1 MLHFIHDLAN
11 TEGAFEMSNI
21 RILMVEDSIS
31 QAMHLRYVLEAEGF
45 GIDVASNGID
55 ALSFLEH
62 NTPDLIISDTMM
74 PTMNGYELCK
84 KIRENPRLKEIPLM
98 LVTALS
104 DPTDLIRALEAGADN
119 LITKPYNEQALIS
132 RIRYILVNAEI
143 RSQSGSET
151 GIEVFF
157 AGKKYSINST
167 RIQMIDFLLSM
178 YESATQKNQEL
189 LLSNNKLKE
198 ALDNIITL
206 QRNYRQLL
214 ETDQDAIFVYDK
226 DKVIRY
232 ANPAAHSLFSREGKG
247 LIGAHLPI
255 DEDISSQKEI
265 EMKDPY
271 GNTAF
276 LDVRSVSSDWD
287 GEMMTLSVFR
297 NITEA
302 TQLRKELEQMS
313 LTDDLTGIYNRRGFK
328 LLSERMVKLARRL
341 QSQMFILFADM
352 DGLKSI
358 NDTLGYLEGDRAIH
372 TMAIFFKNAFRES
385 DLVARMGGDEFA
397 VMGLIN
403 ENFIPSRLID
413 RMNELVQGFNAK
425 GESRFKLSLSMGIE
439 NIPYDSQAPIEEFL
453 NSADAKMR
461 EEKQKQKKKFFNN
474 S

>member
-157 AGKKYSINST
+157 AGKRYST
-167 RIQMIDFLLSM
+167 
-178 YESATQKNQEL
+178 
-189 LLSNNKLKE
+189 
-198 ALDNIITL
+198 
-206 QRNYRQLL
+206 
-214 ETDQDAIFVYDK
+214 
-226 DKVIRY
+226 IR
-232 ANPAAHSLFSREGKG
+232 R
-247 LIGAHLPI
+247 
-255 DEDISSQKEI
+255 
-265 EMKDPY
+265 
-271 GNTAF
+271 
-276 LDVRSVSSDWD
+276 
-287 GEMMTLSVFR
+287 
-297 NITEA
+297 
-302 TQLRKELEQMS
+302 
-313 LTDDLTGIYNRRGFK
+313 
-328 LLSERMVKLARRL
+328 
-341 QSQMFILFADM
+341 
-352 DGLKSI
+352 
-358 NDTLGYLEGDRAIH
+358 
-372 TMAIFFKNAFRES
+372 AFR
-385 DLVARMGGDEFA
+385 
-397 VMGLIN
+397 
-403 ENFIPSRLID
+403 
-413 RMNELVQGFNAK
+413 
-425 GESRFKLSLSMGIE
+425 
-439 NIPYDSQAPIEEFL
+439 
-453 NSADAKMR
+453 
-461 EEKQKQKKKFFNN
+461 
-474 S
+474 